1 MIFSNRDI
9 LVASRHV
16 GMDDQILEK
25 EIENLHLL
33 LQQIETPESF
43 CRAHELVNRNRIT
56 SKASL
61 ILKVTRYHRLKP
73 FRFLINKY

>member
-9 LVASRHV
+9 LIASRHV
-16 GMDDQILEK
+16 GMDEQILEK
-25 EIENLHLL
+25 EIEILHSL
-33 LQQIETPESF
+33 LQQTETPESF

-61 ILKVTRYHRLKP
+61 ILKETRYHRLKP
-73 FRFLINKY
+73 FRFLINKN

>member
-9 LVASRHV
+9 LVASRHAS
-16 GMDDQILEK
+16 MDEQILEK
-25 EIENLHLL
+25 EIEILHSL

-56 SKASL
+56 SKPSL
-61 ILKVTRYHRLKP
+61 ILKETRYHRLKP
-73 FRFLINKY
+73 FRFLINKN

>member
-9 LVASRHV
+9 LVTSRHV
-16 GMDDQILEK
+16 SMDEQILEK
-25 EIENLHLL
+25 EIEMLHSL

-56 SKASL
+56 SRSSL
-61 ILKVTRYHRLKP
+61 ILKETRYHRLKP
-73 FRFLINKY
+73 FRFLINKN

>member
-16 GMDDQILEK
+16 SMDEQILEK
-25 EIENLHLL
+25 EIEILHSL
-33 LQQIETPESF
+33 LQQTETPESF

-61 ILKVTRYHRLKP
+61 ILKETRYHRLKP
-73 FRFLINKY
+73 FRFLINKN